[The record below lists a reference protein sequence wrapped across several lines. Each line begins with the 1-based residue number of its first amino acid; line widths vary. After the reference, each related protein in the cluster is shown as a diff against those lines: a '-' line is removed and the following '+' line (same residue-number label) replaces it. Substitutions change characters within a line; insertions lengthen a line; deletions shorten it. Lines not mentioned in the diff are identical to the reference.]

1 MLGLNQLEK
10 AYMDDNERAL
20 EIEKTISLLILDK
33 SEFEQL
39 KANGKCTFRFD
50 EKLFDLD
57 FPGHYCRKIKS
68 VAITIP
74 AVVGPYQNVHATLR
88 QTVNRV
94 LLKPDPG
101 GLKFLQNGKT
111 NGSNPPESVRSDW
124 RRPQQIVISRGI
136 NDSGLFELNFRD
148 ERYLPF
154 EGTGAVSDWEFE
166 MPRESNRE
174 ILDTISD
181 VIIHLRYT
189 ALDGGEAFRSTV
201 GRTEQTQ

>member
-1 MLGLNQLEK
+1 M
-10 AYMDDNERAL
+10 
-20 EIEKTISLLILDK
+20 
-33 SEFEQL
+33 
-39 KANGKCTFRFD
+39 
-50 EKLFDLD
+50 
-57 FPGHYCRKIKS
+57 
-68 VAITIP
+68 
-74 AVVGPYQNVHATLR
+74 
-88 QTVNRV
+88 
-94 LLKPDPG
+94 
-101 GLKFLQNGKT
+101 
-111 NGSNPPESVRSDW
+111 RSDW